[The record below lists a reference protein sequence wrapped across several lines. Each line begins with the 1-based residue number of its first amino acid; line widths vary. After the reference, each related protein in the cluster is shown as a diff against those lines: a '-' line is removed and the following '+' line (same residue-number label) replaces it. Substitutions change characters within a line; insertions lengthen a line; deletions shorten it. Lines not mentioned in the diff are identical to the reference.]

1 MNKKHFILYFI
12 IFLGIIFFI
21 SSLLSVRFFDGEN
34 QSFEMFFYVFYL
46 DLIFC
51 FFYFILNSFFLF
63 FLKSKKDLFSNYFI
77 LLETSFALILV
88 GLIMIGLDSGRE
100 FIFSPYFIFGIIIL
114 FFSILLSYLITKP
127 NNLRNVPTN

>member
-1 MNKKHFILYFI
+1 MKKLLFFNLLIQVF
-12 IFLGIIFFI
+12 FFI